1 MPTDPAGSDP
11 IKHVI
16 LLMLENHSFDQMLG
30 IFQTV
35 YPELD
40 GINPKSATRVNKDR
54 RGREYA
60 QLPMTERQ
68 MIVDPMHEVEHV
80 SKQIGGGK
88 NSGFVLDLE
97 QQYAQA
103 SEEQKRQ
110 IMGYYPMDFLP
121 ALHPLAHDFT
131 ICDQWFS
138 SLPGP
143 TWPNRLFALSG
154 TSSGIVQMPEG
165 KEEPD
170 LQGFFQQ
177 HQDTIFDRLDEGK
190 VSWKVYCHDIPQS
203 IVLTN
208 QRKAE
213 NRARYFSFDD
223 FIKDAQGRESA
234 FPQFSFIEPRYS
246 GEDQNDDHPPHDV
259 MKAQQLIASVYN
271 AIRANGE
278 LWNSTLLVVLYDE
291 HGGFYDHVAPP
302 AAVAPDA
309 LATEYSFRQY
319 GIRVPALLV
328 SPWTKR
334 GVLKTRFDHTSL
346 LRYMIEK
353 WRLRPLTARV
363 SQANSIAAAIATG
376 GEARKDTVKFLKLSA
391 DQKRSPNAELAALA
405 SVYDS
410 DHVAALQALAHVV
423 SIEMDLKLPK
433 AFAATAA
440 PADFIARV
448 MGEFLN

>member
-1 MPTDPAGSDP
+1 MANDHAASDP
-11 IKHVI
+11 IKHVV

-40 GINPKSATRVNKDR
+40 GVDPKLPPRINKDR
-54 RGREYA
+54 SGREYA
-60 QLPMTERQ
+60 QLPTKERQ

-80 SKQIGGGK
+80 SRQIAGGH
-88 NSGFVLDLE
+88 NTGFVLDLE
-97 QQYAQA
+97 AEYAGA

-121 ALHPLAHDFT
+121 GLHPLAHDFT
-131 ICDQWFS
+131 ICDHWFS

-154 TSSGIVQMPEG
+154 TSSGIVQMPDG
-165 KEEPD
+165 KDDPD
-170 LQGFFQQ
+170 IQGFFQQ
-177 HQDTIFDRLDEGK
+177 HQDTVFDRLDEGK
-190 VSWKVYCHDIPQS
+190 VSWKVYCHDVPQS

-208 QRKAE
+208 QRKPA
-213 NRARYFSFDD
+213 NRARYSSFED
-223 FIKDAQGRESA
+223 FIKDAQGREA
-234 FPQFSFIEPRYS
+234 LFPQFSFIEPRYS

-259 MKAQQLIASVYN
+259 MKAQQLIANVYN

-291 HGGFYDHVAPP
+291 HGGFYDHVVPP

-309 LATEYSFRQY
+309 LTSEYSFRQY

-334 GVLKTRFDHTSL
+334 GVVKTLFDHTSL
-346 LRYMIEK
+346 LRYLIEK
-353 WRLRPLTARV
+353 WKLRPLTNRV
-363 SQANSIAAAIATG
+363 SQANSIASAIQTDG
-376 GEARKDTVKFLKLSA
+376 IPRKDTVKFLKLSA

-405 SVYDS
+405 GVYDS
-410 DHVAALQALAHVV
+410 DHVMALHALAHVV
-423 SIEMDLKLPK
+423 ALEIDLKLPR
-433 AFAATAA
+433 AFAATAT

-448 MGEFLN
+448 MSEFRG